1 MSHIIFLSEKCKY
14 SSEAYSLIRKIG
26 VDKFKFVNVEE
37 QEFLPNEIDRV
48 PAILTAEKKLL
59 FEQELFE
66 FLYKMQDVDPFMIN
80 EMGQMSDKYSYMDNT
95 NQVIDHNY
103 KFLNREERII
113 TPNEEDNKKIVNY
126 DDYLAQRDNDLK
138 VFTH

>member
-37 QEFLPNEIDRV
+37 QEVLPKEIDRV

-103 KFLNREERII
+103 KFLNREERIM

>member
-48 PAILTAEKKLL
+48 PAILTAEK
-59 FEQELFE
+59 
-66 FLYKMQDVDPFMIN
+66 
-80 EMGQMSDKYSYMDNT
+80 
-95 NQVIDHNY
+95 
-103 KFLNREERII
+103 I
-113 TPNEEDNKKIVNY
+113 T
-126 DDYLAQRDNDLK
+126 
-138 VFTH
+138 F

>member
-26 VDKFKFVNVEE
+26 VNKFKFVNVEE
-37 QEFLPNEIDRV
+37 QEVLPKEIDRV

-59 FEQELFE
+59 FDQELFE

-80 EMGQMSDKYSYMDNT
+80 EMGKMSDKYSYMDNT

>member
-37 QEFLPNEIDRV
+37 QEVLPKEIDRV

-59 FEQELFE
+59 FDQELFE

-80 EMGQMSDKYSYMDNT
+80 EMGQMSDKYSYMDDT

>member
-48 PAILTAEKKLL
+48 PAILTVEKKLL

-103 KFLNREERII
+103 KFLNREERIM

>member
-1 MSHIIFLSEKCKY
+1 
-14 SSEAYSLIRKIG
+14 
-26 VDKFKFVNVEE
+26 
-37 QEFLPNEIDRV
+37 
-48 PAILTAEKKLL
+48 
-59 FEQELFE
+59 
-66 FLYKMQDVDPFMIN
+66 MQDVDPFMIN
-80 EMGQMSDKYSYMDNT
+80 EMGKMSDKYSYMDNT

>member
-37 QEFLPNEIDRV
+37 QEVLPNEIDRV

-103 KFLNREERII
+103 KFLNREERIM

>member
-1 MSHIIFLSEKCKY
+1 MSHIIFLSDKCKY
-14 SSEAYSLIRKIG
+14 SSEAYTLIKKIG

-37 QEFLPNEIDRV
+37 QQFLPDEIDRV

-59 FEQELFE
+59 FDQELFE

-80 EMGQMSDKYSYMDNT
+80 EMGQISDKYSYMDNT
-95 NQVIDHNY
+95 HQVIDHNY
-103 KFLNREERII
+103 KFLNKEERII
-113 TPNEEDNKKIVNY
+113 TPSEEDNKKIVNY
-126 DDYLAQRDNDLK
+126 DEYLQQRDNDLK

>member
-1 MSHIIFLSEKCKY
+1 MSHIIFFSEKCKY

-80 EMGQMSDKYSYMDNT
+80 EMGQISDKYSYMDNT